1 MMEMKPMTPLL
12 AVLVLA
18 ALVVPGSG
26 PAGPLT
32 FAAAQNSPS
41 RSVPAAEAA
50 LHDAELALRSGNLD
64 EALAKCREALKL
76 QPESA
81 RAYYLIAVIA
91 LQRGDLDEAKTYLLQ
106 SIKLD
111 PSLGSAHLDLGK
123 LYFQAKQWH
132 SAVIEFQ
139 AAQKLG
145 DASGNAEFGWGLA
158 LVADSRTAEALP
170 HLAAAVQLSPKNSEG
185 LFTRLFTLMAAEF
198 EVKQLAPARRHLAE
212 LEQLAPRN
220 PALYYRVG
228 SLFKQQHMLDDADE
242 MLERS
247 AGLLAEGESSPMLAQ
262 SLSDIRLEIAHLR
275 FERHDYSGALHS
287 LDQFD
292 WAKANPQAQA
302 FAREVEG
309 ETLLASGKPAEAQ
322 QKLREAVRLDPSNP
336 DLFFRCA
343 WALLMAGDLN
353 EATRMASSAGTRWPL
368 DPEVPLLFAVLE
380 RERLPKRTH
389 VPFAAD
395 WHLKGEGMVC
405 CPCNVPCPCRSNG
418 HPTHRHCENTG
429 IFHISQGH
437 YGGVSLD
444 GFTFA
449 SIDADMGEAGLPA
462 ALYVNASAT
471 DEQLIAL
478 ERIFQSFEPIK
489 PFLFLDVKRLPL
501 SLARPDA
508 KTYEVH
514 ISGLFDIKIRRDLDD
529 SGKPLL
535 ETAATDNF
543 SNRLEYARNLIYK
556 VWDADGGLRW
566 DYSGRQA
573 NFRAIDLDAR
583 DYRERAMLAQFTDG
597 AGFFNRKQLDLIKSQ
612 ALPTLPSYP
621 NSTGHTAGKTCT
633 GR

>member
-1 MMEMKPMTPLL
+1 MMKSITPRL
-12 AVLVLA
+12 AALVLA
-18 ALVVPGSG
+18 ALVVAASG
-26 PAGPLT
+26 PAGSLPL
-32 FAAAQNSPS
+32 AAAQIPPAH
-41 RSVPAAEAA
+41 SVPAADAA

-64 EALAKCREALKL
+64 EALAKCREVLKL

-81 RAYYLIAVIA
+81 RAYYLTAVIA
-91 LQRGDLDEAKTYLLQ
+91 LQRGDQDEAKKNLLQ
-106 SIKLD
+106 SIQFD
-111 PSLGSAHLDLGK
+111 PSLGAAHLDLGR
-123 LYFQAKQWH
+123 LYFQSKQWH
-132 SAVIEFQ
+132 SAEIEFQ

-145 DASGNAEFGWGLA
+145 DATGNAEFGWGLA

-185 LFTRLFTLMAAEF
+185 RFTRLFTLMAAEF
-198 EVKQLAPARRHLAE
+198 EVKQLVPARRHLAG
-212 LEQLAPRN
+212 LEQLSPRN

-228 SLFKQQHMLDDADE
+228 SLFKQQHMLDDADK

-247 AGLLAEGESSPMLAQ
+247 ADLLAEGESSPMLPQ
-262 SLSDIRLEIAHLR
+262 SISDIRLEIARLR
-275 FERHDYSGALHS
+275 FERHDYSGALQS
-287 LDQFD
+287 LGQFD
-292 WAKANPQAQA
+292 GATADPHAQA
-302 FAREVEG
+302 FVREVEG
-309 ETLLASGKPAEAQ
+309 ATLLAAGKPADAQ

-353 EATRMASSAGTRWPL
+353 EAARMASAADRQWPQ

-380 RERLPKRTH
+380 RERLPKRAH
-389 VPFAAD
+389 VPFTAD
-395 WHLKGEGMVC
+395 WHLRGEGMVC

-429 IFHISQGH
+429 VFHIAQGH

-449 SIDADMGEAGLPA
+449 SIDADMAEGGLPA

-501 SLARPDA
+501 SLARPDV

-514 ISGLFDIKIRRDLDD
+514 VSGLFDIKIRRDLDD
-529 SGKPLL
+529 TGKPLL
-535 ETAATDNF
+535 ETAAIDNF

-556 VWDADGGLRW
+556 VWDANGGLRW

-573 NFRAIDLDAR
+573 NFRTIDLDAR
-583 DYRERAMLAQFTDG
+583 DYRDRAMLAQFTDG
-597 AGFFNRKQLDLIKSQ
+597 SGFFNRKQLDLIKSQ
-612 ALPTLPSYP
+612 GLPTLPSYP

-633 GR
+633 GQ